1 MRKAV
6 DAVLR
11 AGIMSKGVR
20 AAGLAL
26 ILALQ
31 AAVCTQAAEE
41 EFRVNDAGEEEIR
54 YLREDGSYAPERW
67 VKREGDWF
75 YLNEDGEPMT
85 DTVVLAMD
93 DRYYA
98 LDEEGRRLYSGT
110 VFSGGLPWEIDP
122 DGTASVELSEDETA
136 IREYAAEILPE
147 IISGCVTDA
156 EKAAAIFEDVWH
168 MDISPSE
175 ELWENMQEAAIK
187 AFDCNSGDCYGQ
199 AAKMHYLLQAAGIPD
214 MTVVASE
221 DGEFIAHWWNLIKIG
236 DYYYHADATPFGADP
251 DSGLLTLDEFRDFW
265 EDIGEVDYLHQFDE
279 GNYPKA

>member
-11 AGIMSKGVR
+11 AGIMRRGVR

-26 ILALQ
+26 ILA
-31 AAVCTQAAEE
+31 
-41 EFRVNDAGEEEIR
+41 
-54 YLREDGSYAPERW
+54 
-67 VKREGDWF
+67 
-75 YLNEDGEPMT
+75 
-85 DTVVLAMD
+85 
-93 DRYYA
+93 
-98 LDEEGRRLYSGT
+98 
-110 VFSGGLPWEIDP
+110 
-122 DGTASVELSEDETA
+122 
-136 IREYAAEILPE
+136 
-147 IISGCVTDA
+147 
-156 EKAAAIFEDVWH
+156 
-168 MDISPSE
+168 
-175 ELWENMQEAAIK
+175 
-187 AFDCNSGDCYGQ
+187 
-199 AAKMHYLLQAAGIPD
+199 LQAAGIPD